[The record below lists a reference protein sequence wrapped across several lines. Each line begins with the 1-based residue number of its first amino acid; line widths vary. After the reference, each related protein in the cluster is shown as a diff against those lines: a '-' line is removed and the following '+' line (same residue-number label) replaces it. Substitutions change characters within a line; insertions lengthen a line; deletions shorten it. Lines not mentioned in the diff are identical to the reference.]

1 MNDYEHTAQSNSD
14 FNKLLYN
21 DEVFLTLA
29 VSNFNWLT
37 DNGFSRYTPS
47 EMKVFS
53 QNPKFY
59 KIEDDCI
66 FFILLRTKDSVT
78 YEVREKYKLL
88 KSEKLIEKLK
98 MNDDIFD
105 NFLEYIQ
112 PSLDIKKPTMIM
124 YHSNQLDYTY
134 HDENKNKKKLS
145 YFLNVD
151 RMTLK
156 MSSDNDFYISNVSF
170 ELGHLNYIEVML
182 DGVIR
187 SGEPLRTIWNEMG
200 VTTPTLEDFFNLNV
214 DLTDET
220 KFLFEAV
227 VI

>member
-1 MNDYEHTAQSNSD
+1 MSQYTATAQSASD
-14 FNKLLYN
+14 LKRYLYQN
-21 DEVFLTLA
+21 EVFISVHQT
-29 VSNFNWLT
+29 NMGWLQEI
-37 DNGFSRYTPS
+37 GFAAYTPS

-59 KIEDDCI
+59 KIEDDFI
-66 FFILLRTKDSVT
+66 FFILLRTKDSVI

-124 YHSNQLDYTY
+124 YHLNQLDYTY
-134 HDENKNKKKLS
+134 HDDNKDKKKLS

-187 SGEPLRTIWNEMG
+187 SGEPLRTIWTELC

-214 DLTDET
+214 DLTDEM

-227 VI
+227 SI

>member
-1 MNDYEHTAQSNSD
+1 
-14 FNKLLYN
+14 
-21 DEVFLTLA
+21 
-29 VSNFNWLT
+29 
-37 DNGFSRYTPS
+37 
-47 EMKVFS
+47 
-53 QNPKFY
+53 
-59 KIEDDCI
+59 
-66 FFILLRTKDSVT
+66 
-78 YEVREKYKLL
+78 
-88 KSEKLIEKLK
+88 

-124 YHSNQLDYTY
+124 YHSNLLEYTY
-134 HDENKNKKKLS
+134 HDDNKNKKKLS

-187 SGEPLRTIWNEMG
+187 SGEPLRTVWNEIG

-227 VI
+227 DI